1 MADFQLGFKANSS
14 PLSDILPQS
23 PKGAA
28 CLELEILLLISA
40 SLLALRRVCCPGR
53 LRYLSLKGLS
63 VHLFLVFM

>member
-14 PLSDILPQS
+14 PLSDILPRS

-28 CLELEILLLISA
+28 CLGDSLLPVSA
-40 SLLALRRVCCPGR
+40 SLLALRRVCCPAR